1 MFFMEKCPRCGNY
14 KGPAFPESVIET
26 VCGTIHYQR
35 CNGCGFV
42 SIDIKELD
50 RVVSDLESRITEL
63 ESEIEDLNE
72 EKDALESEVSN
83 LRFQL
88 STIEEDE
95 MPNPEPSFDSP
106 R

>member
-1 MFFMEKCPRCGNY
+1 MEKCPICGNY
-14 KGPAFPESVIET
+14 GTAFPESVIET
-26 VCGTIHYQR
+26 VFGGIHYQR

-72 EKDALESEVSN
+72 EKEDLESEVSN
-83 LRFQL
+83 LRSQL
-88 STIEEDE
+88 PVIDDDE
-95 MPNPEPSFDSP
+95 VPNPELNFNSP